1 MRCSSEVDAMN
12 TAADHVADLPV
23 PDVHLDLGCGKRPR
37 NPYQRTRVCGVDVR
51 ALSSS
56 SDFEFR
62 AANLSVDPI
71 PYADDSFGSVSA
83 FDFIEHVPRILSSAD
98 GRSTAFPFIRL
109 MNEAW
114 RVLAHGGRLY
124 AVTPTYPHAEAFQDP
139 THVNII
145 TERTHEYFCGDNPLG
160 RMYGFN
166 GHFVVRRAEWVRLQ
180 ESFIA
185 VPPIP
190 TRAAAPPPLAP
201 AMSRHKQ
208 VARAVRDFVR
218 RLRGKRVVPPPAIA
232 PERLMYFLWELEA
245 VKTAPAAS
253 PHPNPIA

>member
-1 MRCSSEVDAMN
+1 MN
-12 TAADHVADLPV
+12 AAADRTAAVSV

-37 NPYQRTRVCGVDVR
+37 NPYRRARVCGVDIR

-62 AANLSVDPI
+62 AANLNVDPI
-71 PYADDSFGSVSA
+71 PYPDHHFGSISA
-83 FDFIEHVPRILSSAD
+83 FDFIEHVPRILGSAD

-114 RVLAHGGRLY
+114 RVLAPGGRLY
-124 AVTPTYPHAEAFQDP
+124 AVTPAYPHAEAFQDP

-160 RMYGFN
+160 RMYGFT
-166 GHFVVRRAEWVRLQ
+166 GHFVVRRAEWVRLH

-185 VPPIP
+185 ASSV
-190 TRAAAPPPLAP
+190 RVAAAPAP
-201 AMSRHKQ
+201 TVRALPWHKHI
-208 VARAVRDFVR
+208 ARAVRDFGR
-218 RLRGKRVVPPPAIA
+218 RLRGKRPVKPTEAA

-245 VKTAPAAS
+245 VKTAAPTPRRPDENA
-253 PHPNPIA
+253 